1 MYQDRIEYLKRAIK
15 RTYKRYTGE
24 RTDGKATLLDVAKF
38 FNIPIDKSRMEDY
51 IVEKIDYTTPSI
63 QIKDEK
69 NDITFTAVYTCNAD
83 LLNFSGGMQF
93 NSVISTSPIRKEEV
107 LYYIGSETPIITK

>member
-24 RTDGKATLLDVAKF
+24 RTNEKTTLLDVAKF

-51 IVEKIDYTTPSI
+51 VDK
-63 QIKDEK
+63 K
-69 NDITFTAVYTCNAD
+69 N
-83 LLNFSGGMQF
+83 
-93 NSVISTSPIRKEEV
+93 
-107 LYYIGSETPIITK
+107 